1 MDRNELVDRVKRRLA
16 GLDRGPVEAAIMGG
30 LERNYIRDLIEGRKE
45 SVREANLS
53 KIAKGL
59 NWTKGQLLSQEDVN
73 LTNDSIAPSTIS
85 TSIPEIEITAG
96 ANYAGGYG
104 QEENTTDNLGN
115 TVSRDVIRAKWG
127 VPTPF
132 LKDELHLTPSRV
144 HILPIK
150 GDSMTDALYD
160 GDRAIIALD
169 DVDVSQGGIF
179 AILDENG
186 SLIVKQVELIRGKG
200 KRRILCTSR
209 NQHYQPFELTLDDP
223 VRIIGRVAC
232 KITRL

>member
-16 GLDRGPVEAAIMGG
+16 RLDRGPVEAAIMGG
-30 LERNYIRDLIEGRKE
+30 LERNYIRDWIEGRKE

-59 NWTKGQLLSQEDVN
+59 NWTKDQLLSQEDDN
-73 LTNDSIAPSTIS
+73 FSTDSISPSHGS
-85 TSIPEIEITAG
+85 TNIPEIEIMAG
-96 ANYAGGYG
+96 ANYAGGFG
-104 QEENTTDNLGN
+104 QEENTTDTFGN
-115 TVSRDVIRAKWG
+115 TASKDVVRAKWG
-127 VPTPF
+127 FPTPF
-132 LKDELHLTPSRV
+132 LRDELHLAPSRV

-150 GDSMTDALYD
+150 GDSMIDALYD

-179 AILDENG
+179 AILDDSG
-186 SLIVKQVELIRGKG
+186 SLIVKQVELIRGRG
-200 KRRILCTSR
+200 KKRILCTSR
-209 NQHYQPFELTLDDP
+209 NQHYHPFELTLDDP

-232 KITRL
+232 KITRI